1 MGISSGFLRIPVVKN
16 RCFVFK
22 NGFSMGI
29 YISKTDMPERLAILL
44 RHDLDGSLHGFAY
57 VIIWNNA
64 GFRLLRPSARLG
76 Q

>member
-1 MGISSGFLRIPVVKN
+1 MNIN

-22 NGFSMGI
+22 NGFIMGI
-29 YISKTDMPERLAILL
+29 YISKTGMPERLAKPL
-44 RHDLDGSLHGFAY
+44 RHDLDGGLHGFTY

-64 GFRLLRPSARLG
+64 RLRLLRPSARLE